1 MNTLPPEIVRLIP
14 LFIPIVLVQLGLQAY
29 ALIDLAR
36 RPADQVKGP
45 KWLWVVIIIPFQI
58 FGALIYLFIA
68 RREV

>member
-45 KWLWVVIIIPFQI
+45 KWLWVVIILPFQI